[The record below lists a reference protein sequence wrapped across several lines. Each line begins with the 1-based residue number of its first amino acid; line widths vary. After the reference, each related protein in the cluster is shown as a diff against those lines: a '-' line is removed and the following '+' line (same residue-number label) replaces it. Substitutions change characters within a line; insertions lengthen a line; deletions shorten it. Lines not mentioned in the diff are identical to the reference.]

1 MNIRYAFRSLALLSA
16 TIGFTRPAFAA
27 DAYRID
33 PRHTSIVF
41 SVGHAGLS
49 YTYGMF
55 LRSKGDYVID
65 KENQANNRFHLEID
79 ADSLFTNDKERD
91 DHLKGPDFF
100 NTRQYPTI
108 TFDSTSCIISTNEN
122 NKVECQLVGTLTMH
136 GQPRQIKF
144 PMQMLADTNGPLG
157 DRRTG
162 FFCALDL
169 KRSDFGMNKL
179 LDKDIVGDAVSITI
193 SFEGVLDTSGAATIR
208 RQ

>member
-1 MNIRYAFRSLALLSA
+1 MNIRYAIRSLALLTAVSCL
-16 TIGFTRPAFAA
+16 TRPGLSA

-79 ADSLFTNDKERD
+79 AASLFTNDKERD

-100 NTRQYPTI
+100 NTKEFPTI
-108 TFDSTSCIISTNEN
+108 TFDSNSCIISTTAEGVV
-122 NKVECQLVGTLTMH
+122 KCQLVGTLTMH
-136 GQPRQIKF
+136 GQPRQIEF
-144 PMQMLADTNGPLG
+144 PMQMLADANGPMG

-169 KRSDFGMNKL
+169 KRSDFGMKNL
-179 LDKDIVGDAVSITI
+179 LDKNIVGDAVSITI
-193 SFEGVLDTSGAATIR
+193 SFEGVLDNTAGASIR